1 MVTSRKP
8 GRKLFNTKLFENQ
21 CNEVNINLVYSCL
34 KALRVLQVNSHV
46 PPDPAAFEY
55 YARWVCEAWVFSI

>member
-1 MVTSRKP
+1 MILVLGFVTPLNVKQFYQNNQ
-8 GRKLFNTKLFENQ
+8 RKLIIDIIF
-21 CNEVNINLVYSCL
+21 CSCL

-55 YARWVCEAWVFSI
+55 YAR